1 MPNYKIL
8 NPVEIKGVVID
19 PSGATNLQILQYQ
32 AGQGKFVPQTI
43 EVGGAGGGG
52 SSDDGTTAMISAWMA
67 GSN

>member
-1 MPNYKIL
+1 MANYKIL

-43 EVGGAGGGG
+43 EVGGAGGG

-67 GSN
+67 GSS

>member
-19 PSGATNLQILQYQ
+19 PSGATNLQVLQYQ

-52 SSDDGTTAMISAWMA
+52 GDEGTIAMISSWMM
-67 GSN
+67 GSS

>member
-1 MPNYKIL
+1 MANYKIL

-19 PSGATNLQILQYQ
+19 PVGATNLQVLQYRTD
-32 AGQGKFVPQTI
+32 QGKFVPQTI

-52 SSDDGTTAMISAWMA
+52 DEGTIAMVSAWMA

>member
-1 MPNYKIL
+1 MANYKIL

-19 PSGATNLQILQYQ
+19 PAGASNLQVLQYRTD
-32 AGQGKFVPQTI
+32 QGKFVPQTI

-52 SSDDGTTAMISAWMA
+52 DEGTIAMVSAWMA

>member
-1 MPNYKIL
+1 MANYKIL

-19 PSGATNLQILQYQ
+19 PVGATNLQVLQYRTD
-32 AGQGKFVPQTI
+32 QGKFLPQTI

-52 SSDDGTTAMISAWMA
+52 DEGTIAMVSAWMA

>member
-19 PSGATNLQILQYQ
+19 PAGAANLQVLQYRTD
-32 AGQGKFVPQTI
+32 QGKFVPQTI

-52 SSDDGTTAMISAWMA
+52 GDEGTIAMVSAWMA
-67 GSN
+67 GSS